1 MDLMLSANRSLTT
14 TIGND
19 FLRADRDHTTLYGLA
34 GNDTLRGASR
44 QGHRAKPTCCL
55 ATKEMIG
62 STVVA
67 RMMHSCGNSLL

>member
-34 GNDTLRGASR
+34 GNATLRGAVSF
-44 QGHRAKPTCCL
+44 
-55 ATKEMIG
+55 IG
-62 STVVA
+62 QSPKNLSIEYEVCRRTPLF
-67 RMMHSCGNSLL
+67 CNSPDLEF